1 MKRRRIL
8 FIQLSQFKIFI
19 RKVLIALVF
28 VSALV
33 CMMLSKADTH
43 FLNKASGSVS
53 MILAPIIRVLQIPG
67 DLLYSVYTKTL
78 DIASVY
84 KQNKKLRDENLKLLM
99 LQNRVRVLEAENKLL
114 GEMLNYSS
122 LPDQSYITAKVVAEE
137 GDGFTHSLIVYIGDN
152 NDVVKDQIVL
162 GQENVV
168 GRIDSVN
175 GSYARVVLI
184 TDINS
189 KIPVII
195 ERNRE
200 RAILAGD
207 NTLKPKLLY
216 TTLNADIKK
225 GDIVVTSGVAGVFP
239 VGLPVGVVKN
249 ISKDEIEV
257 IPVTDI
263 ERLEFVRIVNY
274 NVSDG
279 IATFS
284 QRNEGK

>member
-1 MKRRRIL
+1 
-8 FIQLSQFKIFI
+8 
-19 RKVLIALVF
+19 
-28 VSALV
+28 
-33 CMMLSKADTH
+33 MMLSKADTH

-216 TTLNADIKK
+216 TTLNADIK
-225 GDIVVTSGVAGVFP
+225 
-239 VGLPVGVVKN
+239 
-249 ISKDEIEV
+249 DE
-257 IPVTDI
+257 
-263 ERLEFVRIVNY
+263 
-274 NVSDG
+274 
-279 IATFS
+279 
-284 QRNEGK
+284 